1 MQDLT
6 NLTSCVLFR
15 RKLVKDVLLQ
25 TRGIIQEKDDNEGKE
40 GKKRTQVTS
49 NLQDDDEENLRE
61 GSWQQPG

>member
-6 NLTSCVLFR
+6 NLTSRVLFR

-25 TRGIIQEKDDNEGKE
+25 TRGIIQEKDDNEVKE

>member
-6 NLTSCVLFR
+6 NLTSRVLFR